1 VDPVSSAGDD
11 ILDAVFGRD
20 MVVILL
26 IWSER
31 RVDALQEAMGVLS
44 LVSRVR

>member
-1 VDPVSSAGDD
+1 MEPVSSAGDD

-20 MVVILL
+20 MVVILP
-26 IWSER
+26 ICRER
-31 RVDALQEAMGVLS
+31 RADALQGATGVLS